1 MLGNAKSKPANAS
14 DFSPPKRYSLT
25 QKDTYQIRCS
35 SGAKDLAFNK
45 ARLSQIGR

>member
-25 QKDTYQIRCS
+25 QKGTYQTSRR
-35 SGAKDLAFNK
+35 SGKVVAELLDT
-45 ARLSQIGR
+45 R